1 MHGVNHPLLAKH
13 WAGCWNI
20 RMKRHRAYSQR
31 VHKLGNEVNEMSHT
45 NLGDVYSNGGESHT
59 SWGGEKRPLKSA

>member
-1 MHGVNHPLLAKH
+1 
-13 WAGCWNI
+13 
-20 RMKRHRAYSQR
+20 MKRHRAYSQI